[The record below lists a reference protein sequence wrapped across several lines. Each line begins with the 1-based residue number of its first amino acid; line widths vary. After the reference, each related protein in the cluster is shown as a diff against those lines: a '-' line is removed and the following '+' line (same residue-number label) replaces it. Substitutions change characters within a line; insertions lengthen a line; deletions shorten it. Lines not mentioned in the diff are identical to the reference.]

1 MNYLIQSET
10 LTALGE
16 AIRAKTGSTELLTLA
31 QMADTIGQVD
41 IGGVPTYYFEYA
53 TFDTYSPDY
62 TIHHDL
68 GVVPTFACYFVFPL
82 GLQEGQEWSKPNGM
96 CWCAGYVMNKKIYLI
111 KGQDGSVMCTTGT
124 TVCSAVSDTEVT
136 FSPYLNFKGGYTYG
150 FLVW

>member
-1 MNYLIQSET
+1 MSVQEKM
-10 LTALGE
+10 TAIAD
-16 AIRAKTGSTELLTLA
+16 AIREKTGGTEPIGLDE
-31 QMADTIGQVD
+31 MAAAVSDMRLSNGN
-41 IGGVPTYYFEYA
+41 YYFEFA
-53 TFDTYSPDY
+53 TFDTYAPSY
-62 TIHHDL
+62 TIQHDL

-136 FSPYLNFKGGYTYG
+136 FSPYLNFKGGYTYA
-150 FLVW
+150 FLVWR